1 MLSAIGLYAIGIRVV
16 CCCPQ
21 GGMPSAQF
29 LYLGRQDMTVIP
41 RKKNVPRGDG
51 SGRVYEDAIEA
62 GDILLET
69 CGTTVRFDN
78 VLLPT
83 TGTTH
88 QPQSGEVLLG
98 MGFINKFDK
107 VTINM
112 RDKFI
117 AVE

>member
-1 MLSAIGLYAIGIRVV
+1 
-16 CCCPQ
+16 
-21 GGMPSAQF
+21 
-29 LYLGRQDMTVIP
+29 MTVIP

-88 QPQSGEVLLG
+88 QPQS
-98 MGFINKFDK
+98 D
-107 VTINM
+107 
-112 RDKFI
+112 
-117 AVE
+117 

>member
-1 MLSAIGLYAIGIRVV
+1 
-16 CCCPQ
+16 
-21 GGMPSAQF
+21 
-29 LYLGRQDMTVIP
+29 MTVIP

-88 QPQSGEVLLG
+88 QPQNDEVLLG